1 MPQLSESM
9 FANGADCVIPSG
21 LALSAKHDAIFS
33 KGGQVDKSEADT
45 NDWSHA
51 VYPHAAYPISLSDVE
66 CRSK

>member
-1 MPQLSESM
+1 MTIRLDSYDKALPQLSESM

-45 NDWSHA
+45 ND
-51 VYPHAAYPISLSDVE
+51 
-66 CRSK
+66 

>member
-1 MPQLSESM
+1 MAGQVMTIRLDSYDKALPQLSESM

-45 NDWSHA
+45 ND
-51 VYPHAAYPISLSDVE
+51 
-66 CRSK
+66 